1 MSDKH
6 VSERATITAFS
17 WVPDFAKTYVRD
29 MRVRWALEEVGQPY
43 QVRLLDGTTSK
54 AAEHRSLQP
63 FGQVPTYEEDGI
75 ALFES
80 GAILLHI
87 ARKYP
92 GLLPADPVGR
102 AHAEQWVFAAMTSVE
117 PALQD
122 LAMVN
127 VFERDQPWAEDRRPL
142 SEKRVDG
149 RLRDLSNRL
158 GDKQYLEGEF
168 TAGDLMMACVLRSLE
183 STALLDAYPNL
194 AAYLARCQARPA
206 FQRALAAHLADFTDQ
221 PPLAA

>member
-1 MSDKH
+1 MSDNPI
-6 VSERATITAFS
+6 ITAFI
-17 WVPDFAKTYVRD
+17 WVPDFVKSHVRD

-43 QVRLLDGTTSK
+43 RVRLLNNVTSK

-75 ALFES
+75 RLFES

-92 GLLPADPVGR
+92 GLLPADPAGR

-117 PALQD
+117 PAIQD

-127 VFERDQPWAEDRRPL
+127 VFERDQPWADDRRPL
-142 SEKRVDG
+142 SEKRVHG
-149 RLRDLSNRL
+149 RLQDLSTRL
-158 GDKQYLEGEF
+158 GDKPYLEAEF
-168 TAGDLMMACVLRSLE
+168 TAGDLMMACVLHGLSG
-183 STALLDAYPNL
+183 TGLLDPYPNL

-206 FQRALAAHLADFTDQ
+206 YQRALAAHLADFADQ
-221 PPLAA
+221 PPIAA

>member
-1 MSDKH
+1 MTD
-6 VSERATITAFS
+6 RPTITAFR
-17 WVPDFAKTYVRD
+17 WVPDFARSHVRD

-43 QVRLLDGTTSK
+43 DVRLLDGTTSK

-63 FGQVPTYEEDGI
+63 FGQVPTFQEEGI
-75 ALFES
+75 NLFES

-92 GLLPADPVGR
+92 GLLPVEPAGR
-102 AHAEQWVFAAMTSVE
+102 AHAEQWVFAAMTSIE
-117 PALQD
+117 PAVQD

-127 VFERDQPWAEDRRPL
+127 VFERDQPWAEARRPL
-142 SEKRVDG
+142 SEQRVHS
-149 RLRDLSNRL
+149 RLQDLSNRL
-158 GDKQYLEGEF
+158 GEAPYLEGEF
-168 TAGDLMMACVLRSLE
+168 TAGDLMMACVLHSL
-183 STALLDAYPNL
+183 SGTGLLDAYPNL

-206 FQRALAAHLADFTDQ
+206 YQRALAAHLGDFTDQ